1 MKPPNVMNAA
11 TMENIVG
18 TPFPNHPICAKMEL
32 GQVEVFSPFS
42 VRELE
47 QAARTLRN
55 KKAPGPDG
63 IPSEVLKHVIQHRP
77 SLLLNAYNSCLTAGV
92 FPSRWKTARL
102 VLLSKGKGYSGLPSS
117 FRPLCMLDTAGK
129 LLEKLI
135 KARLLS
141 AIEAA
146 GDLSPRKYGFRAG
159 RSTID
164 AIRKISEAV
173 ERAENHNQHSRR
185 VVLLVT
191 LDVKNAFNSARW
203 RNMTQALEHTF
214 KVPRYLLRMTDDYL
228 RNRTLRN
235 ESTEGRKE
243 KTITAGAT
251 QGSVLGPDLWN
262 VAYNDLLRAE
272 MLEGTLL
279 VGYADDVA
287 VLIAARD
294 VEMVHLKLNQVM
306 RKVNG

>member
-1 MKPPNVMNAA
+1 
-11 TMENIVG
+11 
-18 TPFPNHPICAKMEL
+18 
-32 GQVEVFSPFS
+32 
-42 VRELE
+42 
-47 QAARTLRN
+47 
-55 KKAPGPDG
+55 
-63 IPSEVLKHVIQHRP
+63 
-77 SLLLNAYNSCLTAGV
+77 
-92 FPSRWKTARL
+92 
-102 VLLSKGKGYSGLPSS
+102 
-117 FRPLCMLDTAGK
+117 MLDTAGK

-228 RNRTLRN
+228 RNRTLRY

-243 KTITAGAT
+243 KTISAGAT
-251 QGSVLGPDLWN
+251 QGFVLGPDLWN
-262 VAYNDLLRAE
+262 VAYDDLLRAE

-306 RKVNG
+306 RKVNGWMTEHGLSLALSKTEIVILTKKRINTILPLRVGEVTVRTKPAAKYLGLMIDCKLNFWEQIRRTVDKAARRVASLSRLMANVTGPKSSKRRLPMTTVQAVLI